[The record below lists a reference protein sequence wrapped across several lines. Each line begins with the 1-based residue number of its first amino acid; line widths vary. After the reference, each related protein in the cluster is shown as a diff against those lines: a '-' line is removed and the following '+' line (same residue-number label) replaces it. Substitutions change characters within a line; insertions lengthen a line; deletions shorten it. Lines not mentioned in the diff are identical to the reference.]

1 MKSHHADGEVVV
13 EIVGAKSSRSS
24 VRVWGVDLHL
34 VLRLVEHLNI
44 FKSKACCERDYY
56 RDTFEGAPMP
66 AMTSCTESPNL
77 SRVDW

>member
-44 FKSKACCERDYY
+44 FNCKACCEEDL
-56 RDTFEGAPMP
+56 F
-66 AMTSCTESPNL
+66 
-77 SRVDW
+77 

>member
-1 MKSHHADGEVVV
+1 MKSHHAHGEVVV

-44 FKSKACCERDYY
+44 FKSKACCEGI
-56 RDTFEGAPMP
+56 FF
-66 AMTSCTESPNL
+66 
-77 SRVDW
+77 SRYL

>member
-1 MKSHHADGEVVV
+1 MKSHHAHGEVVV

-24 VRVWGVDLHL
+24 VGVWGVDLHL

-44 FKSKACCERDYY
+44 FNCKACCEGDLFQ
-56 RDTFEGAPMP
+56 DTFEGAPMP